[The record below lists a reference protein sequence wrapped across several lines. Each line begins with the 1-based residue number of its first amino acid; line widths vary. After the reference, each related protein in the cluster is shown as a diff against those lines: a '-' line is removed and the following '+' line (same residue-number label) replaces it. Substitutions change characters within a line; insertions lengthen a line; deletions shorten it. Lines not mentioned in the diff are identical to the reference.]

1 MNNTKQSFANLPN
14 FGAYT
19 KICCAYIQVVCKLMK
34 ITTEEID
41 RIITEDLVELLK
53 YRIIY
58 KYSSFDIAVNNIL
71 SEKTLKFVNPSTFN
85 DPFDCNEH
93 IIKIDIDDEFIPQI
107 IRESNPKITEEFERT
122 ILSKLKLPETWVE
135 SFTTRKE
142 GYKVSCF
149 SKKCDNVLMWSHYAE
164 KHKGICIG
172 FDFPHK
178 VNDKFIL
185 SNVKYLN
192 QITPICGKATFEKVM
207 LYWLTT
213 KSSAWHYEDE
223 VRGLLVDKGNEKLV
237 SFDKKYIKEVI
248 FGCNVNNQKIDEAI
262 KKLEKTNLDINSI
275 SFKRAVIDKNSFRLE
290 LINI

>member
-1 MNNTKQSFANLPN
+1 
-14 FGAYT
+14 
-19 KICCAYIQVVCKLMK
+19 MK

-41 RIITEDLVELLK
+41 RIITEDLIELLK

-58 KYSSFDIAVNNIL
+58 KYTSFDVAVNNIL
-71 SEKTLKFVNPSTFN
+71 AEQTLKFVNPSTFN

-122 ILSKLKLPETWVE
+122 ILNTLKLPETWVK
-135 SFTTRKE
+135 SFTAKKE
-142 GYKVSCF
+142 EYKVSCF
-149 SKKCDNVLMWSHYAE
+149 SKKRDNVLMWSHYAE

-178 VNDKFIL
+178 VDEKFIL

-192 QITPICGKATFEKVM
+192 QITPVCGKATFEKVM

-213 KSSAWHYEDE
+213 KSSVWQYEDE
-223 VRGLLVDKGNEKLV
+223 VRALLQDKGNEKLI
-237 SFDKKYIKEVI
+237 SFDKKHIKEVI
-248 FGCNVNNQKIDEAI
+248 FGCNVSNQKIYDAL
-262 KKLEKTNLDINSI
+262 KKLEKAKLDMSSIN
-275 SFKRAVIDKNSFRLE
+275 FNRTVIDKNSFRLE
-290 LINI
+290 LIHI